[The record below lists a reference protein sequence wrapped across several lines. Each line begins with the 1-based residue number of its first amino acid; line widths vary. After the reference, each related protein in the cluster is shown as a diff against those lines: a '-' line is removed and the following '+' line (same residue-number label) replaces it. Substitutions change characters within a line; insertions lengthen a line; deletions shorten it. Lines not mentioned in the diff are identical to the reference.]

1 MKLINSIKYK
11 KAKIAIIGLGYVG
24 LPLLINFLAKKFLVV
39 GLDSNKLKISNLRKG
54 KTNILKFSK
63 SFKKIYKSKNLFLT
77 SNYEIIKEVDI
88 IIICLPTPIRS
99 NKAPDLDDIKNCL
112 LNLKKY
118 IKKEQL
124 ISLEST
130 TYPGTTRELICNMVF
145 KKKFQLGKNFYVVY
159 SPERE
164 DPTMKNFSVGNI
176 PKLVSGSTRNCQ
188 KLGNYLYQQITK
200 TVSVSSLETAE
211 FTKILENVYRSI
223 NIGFINEMKIVSKKL
238 NIDIYEAINAAKTK
252 PFGFT
257 PFYPGP
263 GLGGHCIPI
272 DPYLLSWKA
281 KKIGVKTDFIKLSAK
296 INEQMPAYVVN
307 NLIKSFSFKGHK
319 LKNKNI
325 LILGATYKKNI
336 DDIRESPSLKIIEI
350 LERKKAKVDYADPIY
365 KGKLKSP
372 TRKNRNLKNVK
383 LGYKKLKKYHAVI
396 LVTDHDCF
404 NYKEIKKYS
413 KKIIDTRNRYPV
425 ETQKIIK
432 S

>member
-1 MKLINSIKYK
+1 MKLINNIKLK
-11 KAKIAIIGLGYVG
+11 NAKIAIIGLGYVG
-24 LPLLINFLAKKFLVV
+24 LPLLINFLTKKFIVI
-39 GLDSNKLKISNLRKG
+39 GLDSNKSKISNLKKG
-54 KTNILKFSK
+54 KTNVLKFSK
-63 SFKKIYKSKNLFLT
+63 AFKKIYKSKNLILT
-77 SNYEIIKEVDI
+77 SNYEIIKDVDI
-88 IIICLPTPIRS
+88 IIICLPTPIKS
-99 NKAPDLDDIKNCL
+99 NKTPDLDDIKNCL

-130 TYPGTTRELICNMVF
+130 TYPGTTRELLCNMVL

-164 DPTMKNFSVGNI
+164 DPTMKKFSVGNI
-176 PKLVSGSTRNCQ
+176 PKLVSGSTKNCL

-200 TVSVSSLETAE
+200 TVPVSSLETAE

-238 NIDIYEAINAAKTK
+238 NVDIYEAINAAKTK
-252 PFGFT
+252 PFGFM

-263 GLGGHCIPI
+263 GLGGHCIPV

-281 KKIGVKTDFIKLSAK
+281 KKIGAKTDFIKLSAK

-307 NLIKSFSFKGHK
+307 NLIKSFSSEGHK
-319 LKNKNI
+319 LKDKKI
-325 LILGATYKKNI
+325 LILGVTYKKNI

-350 LERKKAKVDYADPIY
+350 LERKKAIVDYTDPFY

-372 TRKNRNLKNVK
+372 TKKNRNIKNIK
-383 LGYKKLKKYHAVI
+383 LGYEKLIKYHAVI

-404 NYKEIKKYS
+404 NYKQIKKYS
-413 KKIIDTRNRYPV
+413 KKIIDTRNRYLAASN
-425 ETQKIIK
+425 KIIK